1 MASGTLG
8 QGLATTSPTSFYT
21 VGATPSVF
29 NVELVNLTGFPVGV
43 TLSIS
48 SSATVPTTSEY
59 LEYQT
64 VIPGNG
70 VLDRGGIVATAGK
83 YVVASATVASAIS
96 VNVYGYEG

>member
-8 QGLATTSPTSFYT
+8 QASLAAATNTTVYT

-29 NVELVNLTGFPVGV
+29 NVSMTNSTGFPVAV
-43 TLSIS
+43 NLAIA
-48 SSATVPTTSEY
+48 ATSTPAASEY

-64 VIPGNG
+64 VIPGNSS
-70 VLDRGGIVATAGK
+70 LERGGLVATSGK
-83 YVVASATVASAIS
+83 LVVAYASLAGVS

>member
-8 QGLATTSPTSFYT
+8 QASLAAATNTTVYT

-29 NVELVNLTGFPVGV
+29 NVSITNTTGYPIAVN
-43 TLSIS
+43 LSIS
-48 SSATVPTTSEY
+48 AAATPVAGEY

-64 VIPGNG
+64 VVAPNG
-70 VLDRGGIVATAGK
+70 VLERGGLVGTSGK
-83 YVVASATVASAIS
+83 RVVAYATIAGIN

>member
-8 QGLATTSPTSFYT
+8 QASLAAATNTTVYT

-29 NVELVNLTGFPVGV
+29 NVSMNNTTGFPVAV
-43 TLSIS
+43 NLAI
-48 SSATVPTTSEY
+48 ATTSTPTSAEY

-64 VIPGNG
+64 VIPPNST
-70 VLDRGGIVATAGK
+70 LERGGIVATAGEL
-83 YVVASATVASAIS
+83 VVAYAVNTGVS

>member
-8 QGLATTSPTSFYT
+8 QASLAAATSTTVYT

-29 NVELVNLTGFPVGV
+29 NVEITNTTGYPAAINLSVSAAATPVAG
-43 TLSIS
+43 
-48 SSATVPTTSEY
+48 EY

-64 VIPGNG
+64 IVPPNS
-70 VLDRGGIVATAGK
+70 VLERGGIVGTSGKRIVAYSTIAG
-83 YVVASATVASAIS
+83 IN

>member
-8 QGLATTSPTSFYT
+8 QASLAATTNTTVYT

-29 NVELVNLTGFPVGV
+29 NVSMTNTSGFPVAV
-43 TLSIS
+43 NLAI
-48 SSATVPTTSEY
+48 SATGTPAASEY

-64 VIPGNG
+64 VIPGNS
-70 VLDRGGIVATAGK
+70 VLERGGLVATAGK
-83 YVVASATVASAIS
+83 FVIAYATNTGVS